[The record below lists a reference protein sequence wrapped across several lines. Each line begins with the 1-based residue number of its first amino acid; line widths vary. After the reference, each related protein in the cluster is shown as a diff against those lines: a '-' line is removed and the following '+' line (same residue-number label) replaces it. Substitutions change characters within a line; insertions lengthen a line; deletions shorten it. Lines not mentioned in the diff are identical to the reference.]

1 MKNILITGGS
11 GFIGTNIIEALQR
24 AHPDFAI
31 YNYDAH
37 ASRFEG
43 VFNIKGDALD
53 FRPQDLPQKVDAV
66 IHLLALA
73 NEKYCSDLEYAQ
85 EVNVGFTRRLLAW
98 AKSNPNL
105 EKFIFMSTILAYDQ
119 HAPLPVLE
127 DAKLYPYYTNY
138 SFTKSLAEHYVRH
151 YHEHMELPALIFR
164 LSNIYG
170 PYQQPVNSPFLV
182 PSKIVQALE
191 EGKIEVRNGK
201 PKRDWI
207 YAADAADAVV
217 KALNTTF
224 TGTLNLGSGVGT
236 SVEELMQ
243 LIAKQVNVPY
253 TSLDQPTV
261 GPNNFYCDISRIKKE
276 LGWEPSTSLE
286 EGLTNTI
293 DYIKGVLKSR

>member
-1 MKNILITGGS
+1 MKSILITGGS
-11 GFIGTNIIEALQR
+11 GFIGTNVIQTLR
-24 AHPDFAI
+24 TTHPGITI
-31 YNYDAH
+31 YNYDGH
-37 ASRFEG
+37 PSKEDR
-43 VFNIKGDALD
+43 VKNIIGNAAD
-53 FRPQDLPQKVDAV
+53 FKPADLPGEVDTI

-85 EVNVGFTRRLLAW
+85 EINVGFTRKLLAW
-98 AKSNPNL
+98 ANSKRDFK
-105 EKFIFMSTILAYDQ
+105 KFIFMSTILTYDQ
-119 HAPLPVLE
+119 EASLPVSE
-127 DAKLYPYYTNY
+127 DAKLYPHYTNY
-138 SFTKSLAEHYVRH
+138 SFTKSMAEHYVRH
-151 YHEHMELPALIFR
+151 YQTHYQLPVIIFR

-170 PYQQPVNSPFLV
+170 PFQQPINSPFLV
-182 PSKIVQALE
+182 PSKIVEALE
-191 EGKIEVRNGK
+191 QNKIEVRSGK

-217 KALNTTF
+217 KALDTTF

-243 LIAKQVNVPY
+243 LISKQVNVPY

-276 LGWEPSTSLE
+276 LCWEPSTSLE

-293 DYIKGVLKSR
+293 DYIKGVLKSE